1 MIYPVTEKEETIKK
15 GALPHSVTRQH
26 PQHKGY
32 MIQMSN
38 TMGCRT
44 DNAWFVFKQ
53 DLFSSRSDREQRLI
67 EETRKQKAETKSQ
80 KEGSSRK

>member
-1 MIYPVTEKEETIKK
+1 
-15 GALPHSVTRQH
+15 
-26 PQHKGY
+26 
-32 MIQMSN
+32 
-38 TMGCRT
+38 MGWRT

-53 DLFSSRSDREQRLI
+53 DLFSGRSDREKRLI

>member
-1 MIYPVTEKEETIKK
+1 
-15 GALPHSVTRQH
+15 
-26 PQHKGY
+26 
-32 MIQMSN
+32 MSN

-53 DLFSSRSDREQRLI
+53 DLFSSRSDREKRLI